1 MQDTHQKTILSPTS
15 FKGLGLHSG
24 VNSTVKLLPA
34 DADTGIVFKR
44 TDIKN
49 NNTIKATYENVT
61 SAKLCTTLENK
72 NGVAVSTVEHLLAAL
87 YIVGIDNVVVEIS
100 NKEIPIMD
108 GSSKEF
114 VEILNKVGTKKLERF
129 RKFLK
134 VKENIEL
141 IDNEKSISIEPNNTG
156 LEVEFQLDYKN
167 KIIGKQKN
175 RVLFEDK
182 ESLKEI
188 YQSRTFCLFEDI
200 EKIKDKGLAKGGSL
214 DNAIVVKENKIM
226 NQDGLR
232 NNKEFVN
239 HKILD
244 LVGDFLLSGYRI
256 LGKVRCIHGGH
267 QLSNSFLRKMFINK
281 NKFTIVDLNKTEIL
295 RKANSINQNKIAV
308 NA

>member
-1 MQDTHQKTILSPTS
+1 MQDAYQKTILSPTS
-15 FKGLGLHSG
+15 FKGIGLHSG
-24 VNSTVKLLPA
+24 VNATVKLLPA
-34 DADTGIVFKR
+34 DADTGIIFKR
-44 TDIKN
+44 IDIKN

-61 SAKLCTTLENK
+61 SARLCTTLENK
-72 NGVAVSTVEHLLAAL
+72 NGIGVSTVEHLLAAL
-87 YIVGIDNVVVEIS
+87 YIVGIDNVVVEVN

-114 VEILNKVGTKKLERF
+114 VEILNKVGTKKLEKF

>member
-1 MQDTHQKTILSPTS
+1 MQDAYQKTILSPTS
-15 FKGLGLHSG
+15 FKGIGLHSG
-24 VNSTVKLLPA
+24 VYSTVKLLPA
-34 DADTGIVFKR
+34 DADTGIIFKR
-44 TDIKN
+44 IDIKN

-61 SAKLCTTLENK
+61 SARLCTTLENK
-72 NGVAVSTVEHLLAAL
+72 NGIGVSTVEHLLAAL
-87 YIVGIDNVVVEIS
+87 YIVGIDNVVVEVN

-114 VEILNKVGTKKLERF
+114 VEILNKVGTKKLEKF